1 MCQVAD
7 PVLQKAMRTNDRIS
21 LLGNHR
27 HVEATPH
34 CINGHLHADF
44 GLAGCFYHDVNREP
58 GCPMLRAPCQEID
71 GIIALDRLPGRLSDA
86 RVRYVIGDVANRQ
99 LSSLFDATVD
109 GIFHLAAVVSGTAEA
124 DFALGGPQAGV
135 ELCERDHS
143 RAARRCPGH
152 MPCRAGYI
160 IVAYLAM
167 PADCF
172 PSACL

>member
-1 MCQVAD
+1 MLPDAQG
-7 PVLQKAMRTNDRIS
+7 PV
-21 LLGNHR
+21 
-27 HVEATPH
+27 
-34 CINGHLHADF
+34 
-44 GLAGCFYHDVNREP
+44 
-58 GCPMLRAPCQEID
+58 QEID

-86 RVRYVIGDVANRQ
+86 RVRYVIGDVANYGQ
-99 LSSLFDATVD
+99 LSNLFDATVD

-172 PSACL
+172 SSACCELPAAAWSTERSLNLPGITVRVRDMVEVVETRPFS